1 MSETAEVQAQTVAVA
16 APKKQKKL
24 KPARKQVKPGD
35 VVKTEAPQTGKEYNI
50 WYNKWAGGDR
60 EDSYSKGQVSLSTG
74 IKQRTVELHG
84 CAGIVFDHTRV
95 SWRRAAVDF
104 SCFGRW
110 ARRHAHCFS
119 GFASE
124 VVALARLDWIVLGK
138 SGYAKSQEKP
148 DPWLLPEWLS
158 SDVKN
163 NHLRALLLLSCST
176 VQRVRVVTDLYL
188 TAKSS
193 PKPVVTSSA
202 TLASP
207 AQTSLVS
214 STPVST
220 LRADAVPT
228 AGSANTCICSPD
240 PNDQL
245 PDSSKDCFARDKFSD
260 YRDDMGGV
268 GSFNRQNR
276 TLYIG
281 RIKETGNGLETE
293 EVVMRHFKEWGQIE
307 RDNSETGWAVKVLQY
322 RSVAFVTYVSELH
335 AQFAKEA
342 MACQSLDNDE
352 ILNVRWATED
362 PNPVQKVAE
371 KRRLVDMGQEVIK
384 AKIDPRIVDAM
395 RTIRAL
401 EDGDVLDEDGY
412 IVDGDEEEDEVGDD
426 GTGEPGSKRRR
437 LEAPPPSAAT
447 GEDEPPQ
454 PKGLLSADT
463 LEGLKYFAE
472 IRKRNGGA
480 PAAPPPRAAA
490 APAPLKEGL
499 GLADYGSDDED

>member
-1 MSETAEVQAQTVAVA
+1 MSTSEIVEETQPVAVV

-60 EDSYSKGQVSLSTG
+60 EDSYSNKVKSQTRCNIKRDSGLTRANVTG
-74 IKQRTVELHG
+74 IKYTCLYFARGCCPYGWECEYLH
-84 CAGIVFDHTRV
+84 
-95 SWRRAAVDF
+95 
-104 SCFGRW
+104 
-110 ARRHAHCFS
+110 
-119 GFASE
+119 
-124 VVALARLDWIVLGK
+124 
-138 SGYAKSQEKP
+138 
-148 DPWLLPEWLS
+148 
-158 SDVKN
+158 
-163 NHLRALLLLSCST
+163 
-176 VQRVRVVTDLYL
+176 
-188 TAKSS
+188 
-193 PKPVVTSSA
+193 
-202 TLASP
+202 TL
-207 AQTSLVS
+207 
-214 STPVST
+214 
-220 LRADAVPT
+220 
-228 AGSANTCICSPD
+228 PD

-245 PDSSKDCFARDKFSD
+245 PDSSKDCFARDKFAD

-307 RDNSETGWAVKVLQY
+307 RDDSETGWAVKVLQY

-342 MACQSLDNDE
+342 MACQSMDNDE

-371 KRRLVDMGQEVIK
+371 KRRLVEMGQEVIK
-384 AKIDPRIVDAM
+384 AKVDPRIVDAM

-401 EDGDVLDEDGY
+401 EDGDVLDDDGY
-412 IVDGDEEEDEVGDD
+412 VLEGDEVEDD
-426 GTGEPGSKRRR
+426 GSGEPGAKRRR
-437 LEAPPPSAAT
+437 LEAPSPPPVEA
-447 GEDEPPQ
+447 EPPQ
-454 PKGLLSADT
+454 PKGLLNADT

-472 IRKRNGGA
+472 IRKRNGA
-480 PAAPPPRAAA
+480 PAATAPPRAAA
-490 APAPLKEGL
+490 APPLKPGL